1 MIFCSMLFNIR
12 RILIDQ
18 KQIPRT
24 NATDVTKKTHGSDAY
39 YDDGLDNGKSSM
51 NSNNIITAKRKHITQ
66 SKGQLSTQI
75 ACNFQITYY
84 KLTNGRHKTTL
95 KIMMANSIYEKT
107 RS

>member
-24 NATDVTKKTHGSDAY
+24 NATDVTKRTHGSDAY

-51 NSNNIITAKRKHITQ
+51 KSHNIITAKTKQITR
-66 SKGQLSTQI
+66 SMEELSTQL
-75 ACNFQITYY
+75 ACHFQITYH
-84 KLTNGRHKTTL
+84 KLTNGRHKTPL
-95 KIMMANSIYEKT
+95 KIMIANSIYGKT
-107 RS
+107 HS

>member
-24 NATDVTKKTHGSDAY
+24 NATDVTKRTHGSDAY

-51 NSNNIITAKRKHITQ
+51 KSHNIITVKTKHITR
-66 SKGQLSTQI
+66 SMEELSIQL
-75 ACNFQITYY
+75 ACHFQITYH
-84 KLTNGRHKTTL
+84 KLTNGRHKTPL
-95 KIMMANSIYEKT
+95 KIMMANSIYGKT
-107 RS
+107 HS